1 MINKFSSIIKKVPRM
16 FFQFI
21 EMSIYKIISIF
32 YKNNNKYKD
41 IWLICERGTEAK
53 DNGYWMFKYIRE
65 NHPEINVHYIIDEKY
80 EKDYKKVATYGNI
93 IRYKSFEHKIAF
105 ILSNKII
112 SPYTGFIEPWSYKLY
127 KMILDR
133 KNKKKYIF
141 LQHGVIYNDVSEF
154 LNKNSVKLDK
164 FITSTKKEYE
174 AIANNEKYGYFNNE
188 VVQTGLPRFDNL
200 HNNNPKNQILL
211 MPTWRK
217 ELTVPSYLKDGD
229 SSKDKI
235 FLDSEYY
242 RRFNSLIKN
251 KELIKILKDN
261 NYKLVFYPHY
271 ELQRYIKYF
280 DTENDNIVIADK
292 DNYDVQEL
300 LMDSKLL
307 ITDYSSIFFDFA
319 YMKKPL
325 IHYCFDEL
333 MHYKPGYFDFRKEGF
348 GKVASSE
355 DEVVRLIKKYIDNN
369 FKLDNMYENRI
380 DKVFNI
386 RDNKN
391 CERVFNEIKLV

>member
-1 MINKFSSIIKKVPRM
+1 M
-16 FFQFI
+16 
-21 EMSIYKIISIF
+21 
-32 YKNNNKYKD
+32 
-41 IWLICERGTEAK
+41 
-53 DNGYWMFKYIRE
+53 
-65 NHPEINVHYIIDEKY
+65 
-80 EKDYKKVATYGNI
+80 
-93 IRYKSFEHKIAF
+93 
-105 ILSNKII
+105 
-112 SPYTGFIEPWSYKLY
+112 
-127 KMILDR
+127 
-133 KNKKKYIF
+133 
-141 LQHGVIYNDVSEF
+141 
-154 LNKNSVKLDK
+154 
-164 FITSTKKEYE
+164 
-174 AIANNEKYGYFNNE
+174 
-188 VVQTGLPRFDNL
+188 
-200 HNNNPKNQILL
+200 
-211 MPTWRK
+211 
-217 ELTVPSYLKDGD
+217 
-229 SSKDKI
+229 
-235 FLDSEYY
+235 
-242 RRFNSLIKN
+242 
-251 KELIKILKDN
+251 
-261 NYKLVFYPHY
+261 
-271 ELQRYIKYF
+271 QRYIKYF

>member
-1 MINKFSSIIKKVPRM
+1 MINKFSNIIKKVPRM

-21 EMSIYKIISIF
+21 EMSIFKFISIF

-80 EKDYKKVATYGNI
+80 E
-93 IRYKSFEHKIAF
+93 
-105 ILSNKII
+105 
-112 SPYTGFIEPWSYKLY
+112 IEPWSYKLY

-141 LQHGVIYNDVSEF
+141 LQHGVTYNDVSEF

>member
-16 FFQFI
+16 FFQCI

-32 YKNNNKYKD
+32 YKNNCKYKD

-53 DNGYWMFKYIRE
+53 DNGYWLFKYIRE
-65 NHPEINVHYIIDEKY
+65 NHPEINVHYVIDKKY
-80 EKDYKKVATYGNI
+80 EKDYKKVAKYGNI
-93 IRYKSFEHKIAF
+93 ISYKSFEHKIAF

-174 AIANNEKYGYFNNE
+174 AIANSEKYGYFNNE

-242 RRFNSLIKN
+242 KKFNSLIKN

-261 NYKLVFYPHY
+261 NYKLIFYPHY

-280 DTENDNIVIADK
+280 DTENENIVIADK
-292 DNYDVQEL
+292 ENYDVQEL

-325 IHYCFDEL
+325 IHYCFDKL
-333 MHYKPGYFDFRKEGF
+333 SHYKPGYFDFRKEGF
-348 GKVASSE
+348 GKVTSKE
-355 DEVVRLIKKYIDNN
+355 DEVIKLIDKYINDN
-369 FKLDNMYENRI
+369 FKLDNIYEDRI
-380 DKVFNI
+380 NKTFNI

-391 CERVFNEIKLV
+391 CERVFNEIKSV

>member
-1 MINKFSSIIKKVPRM
+1 MLKKIFRLM
-16 FFQFI
+16 GQFI
-21 EMSIYKIISIF
+21 NMIGVKFISLF
-32 YKNNNKYKD
+32 YKNNKKYKNM
-41 IWLICERGTEAK
+41 WLICERGTEAK
-53 DNGYWMFKYIRE
+53 DNGYWLFKYIRE
-65 NHPEINVHYIIDEKY
+65 NYPEINVHYVIDKSY
-80 EKDYKKVATYGNI
+80 KNDYDKISKFLNI
-93 IRYKSFEHKIAF
+93 IEYGSLDHKIAF
-105 ILSNKII
+105 ILSDKVI
-112 SPYTGFIEPWSYKLY
+112 STHIGFIEPWSYKLY

-133 KNKKKYIF
+133 NNKKKYIF

-174 AIANNEKYGYFNNE
+174 AIVNNKKYGYFNNE

-242 RRFNSLIKN
+242 KKFNSLIKN

-261 NYKLVFYPHY
+261 NYKLIFYPHY

-280 DTENDNIVIADK
+280 DTENENIVIANK
-292 DNYDVQEL
+292 ENYDVQEL

-333 MHYKPGYFDFRKEGF
+333 SHYKPGYFDFRKEGF
-348 GKVASSE
+348 GKVTSSE
-355 DEVVRLIKKYIDNN
+355 DEVIKLIDKYINDN
-369 FKLDNMYENRI
+369 FKLDNIYEDRI
-380 DKVFNI
+380 NKTFNI

-391 CERVFNEIKLV
+391 CERVFNEIKSV